1 MSDTYDAVAYCQ
13 HPTYPRVHFIQF
25 CLMPTSAPASRPW
38 RSSGYSLML
47 LFLLLASGCRSAQ
60 SAFQFRPAPTV
71 AARPVPAPVVE
82 AAPAVVAEVPA
93 PAQPVAATKAIWPAP
108 LKPRQLRQQLRWAVA
123 QAAAPRQLLKPL
135 LARPATQGVRRA
147 AGPRQSTEVGLG
159 TTVLGVLGLVVL
171 PISLIG
177 LLIWGGPVWAI
188 LAGLAALA
196 VLVAYLDPFG

>member
-1 MSDTYDAVAYCQ
+1 MIC
-13 HPTYPRVHFIQF
+13 
-25 CLMPTSAPASRPW
+25 TSARRVRLSFYLSLA
-38 RSSGYSLML
+38 LML
-47 LFLLLASGCRSAQ
+47 LTLASGCRSGQ

-71 AARPVPAPVVE
+71 AARPVPAPVVD
-82 AAPAVVAEVPA
+82 AVPVVVAEVPA
-93 PAQPVAATKAIWPAP
+93 PAKPVAAPQAVEPAP
-108 LKPRQLRQQLRWAVA
+108 LRPRHLRQQLRRAVA
-123 QAAAPRQLLKPL
+123 QAVAPRQLLKPL
-135 LARPATQGVRRA
+135 LAKPAAQGVRRA
-147 AGPRQSTEVGLG
+147 AGPRHTAEVGLG

>member
-1 MSDTYDAVAYCQ
+1 MRMIC
-13 HPTYPRVHFIQF
+13 
-25 CLMPTSAPASRPW
+25 TSAHRT
-38 RSSGYSLML
+38 RFSLLSLAL
-47 LFLLLASGCRSAQ
+47 LFLTLASGCRNAQ

-71 AARPVPAPVVE
+71 AAARPVPAPVADV
-82 AAPAVVAEVPA
+82 APVAEAQVPVS
-93 PAQPVAATKAIWPAP
+93 AQPAAATKAVPPRP
-108 LKPRQLRQQLRWAVA
+108 LNSRQLRQQLRRAVA
-123 QAAAPRQLLKPL
+123 QVAVSRQLLKPL
-135 LARPATQGVRRA
+135 LAQPAVQKAHKV
-147 AGPRQSTEVGLG
+147 AGPRHSTEVGLG